1 MSEQTKK
8 GELSLQGYMVRGS
21 FWTMAMRA
29 TTRLTSLTSTVILAR
44 LLQPTDFG
52 IVAIAMLIVGG
63 VEIFSAAGQRAAIVR
78 YIDPTLDHYDT
89 AWTVSVLLGLFLA
102 TIIWTT
108 APYAAVYFKTP
119 QVVIVARIL
128 AFRTALSGFENIGTV
143 NFQRGLRFNKTY
155 QFIVSAKLT
164 SFSITVIAAFVL
176 RNYWALVIG
185 IMMEEIA
192 AVTLSYAMEPH
203 RPRFTLVKIRDISS
217 FSIWNLAKSIG
228 GYVYRH
234 IEKPLIGNFAGA
246 PAMGRYSV
254 AYDLTTLPSE
264 ELINPVVTALFPVM
278 VKVQREP
285 VKRTEIYL
293 SVLYWSALLCVST
306 SVGICLVGDDMVDL
320 VLGPKW
326 VDVKPIVP
334 WLALSFGLVAMSS
347 NVYAALDSTG
357 RAATS
362 AGLQWVRLAGLAG
375 IVLPVAYYFK
385 DLETIAMGRFWATLL
400 MTPTL
405 FFTLAKALEIPIG
418 EILMTLVWPLISGLM
433 MALVV
438 GGANMVIPFHGPP
451 RLAIDITLGGLVFI
465 SSLMALWHLRGRPS
479 GPEAQF
485 WQRLHGLLKR

>member
-1 MSEQTKK
+1 MSDRATK
-8 GELSLQGYMVRGS
+8 GEISLQGYMVRGS

-44 LLQPTDFG
+44 LLLPTDFG

-78 YIDPTLDHYDT
+78 HLNPTLDHYDT
-89 AWTVSVLLGLFLA
+89 AWTVSVLIGLFLA
-102 TIIWTT
+102 TIIWTF

-155 QFIVSAKLT
+155 QFNVSAKLT
-164 SFSITVIAAFVL
+164 SFSITVISAFVL

-185 IMMEEIA
+185 IMVEEIA
-192 AVTLSYAMEPH
+192 TVTLSYAMEPH
-203 RPRFTLVKIRDISS
+203 RPRFTLCKIRDIFS
-217 FSIWNLAKSIG
+217 FSVWNLGKSIG
-228 GYVYRH
+228 GYLYRH
-234 IEKPLIGNFAGA
+234 LEKPMIGNFAGA
-246 PAMGRYSV
+246 AAMGRYSV
-254 AYDLTTLPSE
+254 AYDVTTLPSE

-278 VKVQREP
+278 VKVQRDP

-320 VLGPKW
+320 VLGAKW
-326 VDVKPIVP
+326 VDVKPLVP

-362 AGLQWVRLAGLAG
+362 AGLQWLRLIGLAA

-385 DLETIAMGRFWATLL
+385 DLEKIAMARFWATLL

-405 FFTLAKALEIPIG
+405 FVTLARKLEIPLRD
-418 EILMTLVWPLISGLM
+418 ILMTLVWPIIAGVI
-433 MALVV
+433 MAAVV
-438 GGANMVIPFHGPP
+438 GGANSVMPFHGPP
-451 RLAIDITLGGLVFI
+451 RLVIDIALGGPTFI
-465 SSLMALWHLRGRPS
+465 SSIMALWFLRGRPS

-485 WQRLHGLLKR
+485 WQRLPASLKR